1 MKHIMQLTRRH
12 LFPKNEGTIYPSDTG
27 HLNKVKNFIA
37 VLDAWFD
44 MFVPDDTTELVV
56 YMSGFDIYKR
66 HLRKTCRE
74 KGIKLTERWIIPKH
88 KESEGSSRTTQ
99 MNPNAY
105 RDHVYVFD

>member
-1 MKHIMQLTRRH
+1 MKRIMQLTRRH

-27 HLNKVKNFIA
+27 HLNKVKDFIA
-37 VLDAWFD
+37 VLDAWFN

-56 YMSGFDIYKR
+56 YMSGFDTYKR

-88 KESEGSSRTTQ
+88 RESTGSNRQTQ
-99 MNPNAY
+99 MNPTAY
-105 RDHVYVFD
+105 RDRVIN